1 MIERLRHLAV
11 YYSPIGLLIVVWDLL
26 LRGGL
31 VSAEL
36 LPSPAATLESFREL
50 AASGELAKHSLVSFY
65 RESVGLVSSVVI
77 GTALGIGMA
86 RVEVLRLLLRPVV
99 MFLYP
104 MPKSALIPV
113 LLLWFG
119 IGDMSKIAAIFLGC
133 LLPVVTSAFNGARGV
148 EAQLV
153 WSARSLG
160 TSRPGVLWKVI
171 FMAALPEILSGVR
184 IALAL
189 SWLLLV
195 SAELL
200 ISRNGLGYL
209 ISFYGETA
217 DYGAMFAA
225 VTVVVLI
232 GFLSDRLFLAA
243 SRWLLRWRDLP
254 A

>member
-1 MIERLRHLAV
+1 MIARLRSLVV
-11 YYSPIGLLIVVWDLL
+11 YYSPIALLVLIWDLA
-26 LRGGL
+26 LRGGF
-31 VSAEL
+31 VSPEL
-36 LPSPAATLESFREL
+36 MPTPGAAAAAFREL
-50 AASGELAKHSLVSFY
+50 AASGELGKHALVSFY
-65 RESVGLVSSVVI
+65 RESMGLVSSVVF
-77 GTALGIGMA
+77 GTALGVGMA
-86 RVEVLRLLLRPVV
+86 RLEWLRILVRPVV

-119 IGDMSKIAAIFLGC
+119 IGDMSKIAAVFLGC

-148 EAQLV
+148 EPQLI

-160 TSRPGVLWKVI
+160 TGRAAVLWKVV

-209 ISFYGETA
+209 ISFYGESA
-217 DYGAMFAA
+217 EYGAMFAA
-225 VTVVVLI
+225 VIVVVLI
-232 GFLSDRLFLAA
+232 GFIADRLFLAA
-243 SRWLLRWRDLP
+243 ARWLLRWRELP